1 MRHSAFLKAGTS
13 VLAGAVWIVLLAPQ
27 AALAQTPAS
36 LQQAELDA
44 ESDAEIVVTG
54 SSIRGIPPVG
64 SALIEVTRAEIEAT
78 GGNTVQDVLATIPQ
92 LQTFNTAPRPDPRP
106 GQGPQSS
113 GPNLRGLGPQQT
125 LSLINGHRL
134 VPIGTL
140 QNLADPA
147 IVAPA
152 ALARIE
158 VVADGASS
166 VYGSDAIAGVV
177 NVITRTDIDGGE
189 ISASYGNGS
198 RFSTANVDAVLG
210 KRWSDGFL
218 MGSASYNWASAIN
231 GQQLDFFNSDRR
243 AVGGANNL
251 SRNCADPTLRTGN
264 VNYAFPALVP
274 GTFNECDNGKFA
286 DIYPEQTRAN
296 FLVSGRQALSGTV
309 EIFGDAS
316 YTVTTSNYMFGPG
329 TPGAYTINNT
339 NPFFRPIPGVPATSY
354 SVTSSL
360 AGITGRDMLPQRQ
373 RATAYNIF
381 LGIDVDLPGGF
392 KLTATGLGG
401 ESYIRFNADQFD
413 PAAVTRAAAGTTLAT
428 ALDPFGGR
436 TSAAVLDQI
445 NNSELIQDGRQTLY
459 EGQVKIDGA
468 LFALPG
474 GDVKV
479 AVGGVARKETFNG
492 QNSTGEIG
500 AAVPASLGLAGGDRT
515 IYSAYGE
522 MFIPLFSEANAV
534 PGLRRL
540 DLSISGRYDRYS
552 DFGGT
557 FNPKFGANWSPVD
570 GLTLRASYG
579 TSFHAPQLA
588 DLFGPD
594 SRATF
599 TPNLTGITAP
609 ANNQNIPS
617 ISLAGSNIRLDP
629 ETAKTYSFGLDVAP
643 ASVPGLRLSGTY
655 YNIDFRNQVGFPIFA
670 LIQTDPGY
678 QQFVYRNPSAD
689 LVRQLVGDL
698 RTINFTP
705 DNIPT
710 VAQVLD
716 LRRVNLSQILTQGI
730 DFTASYRF
738 GTSFGAINA
747 SITGNHTLSY
757 KTRTT
762 SVAPE
767 FDQIEAGGIP
777 TVPWGV
783 RGVLD
788 ISARQGHRL
797 NIAANWSSGYKNA
810 YVTNTAL
817 NAIEAVSSY
826 FTMDVRGS
834 INIAN
839 DSFPSGTNLEL
850 SVDNVFDRDP
860 PIVRSGNGIGRG
872 NILGRVFTVGLRQKF

>member
-1 MRHSAFLKAGTS
+1 MRASIHFKSGTS
-13 VLAGAVWIVLLAPQ
+13 VIAGAVAVLMAVPQMAHAQSAAAP
-27 AALAQTPAS
+27 AD
-36 LQQAELDA
+36 DA
-44 ESDAEIVVTG
+44 EAAEIVVTG

-64 SALIEVTRAEIEAT
+64 SALIEVSRVDIEAT
-78 GGNTVQDVLATIPQ
+78 GATTVQDVLATIPQ

-106 GQGPQSS
+106 GQGPQSA
-113 GPNLRGLGPQQT
+113 GPNLRGLGAQQT

-189 ISASYGNGS
+189 ISASYGEGE

-210 KRWSDGFL
+210 KRWADGFI
-218 MGSASYNWASAIN
+218 MGSASYTWANNIN
-231 GQQLDFFNSDRR
+231 GRQLDFFNSDRR

-251 SRNCADPTLRTGN
+251 NRNCANPTLRTGN
-264 VNYAFPALVP
+264 TNFAFPALLP
-274 GTFNECDNGKFA
+274 GTLNECDNGRLA
-286 DIYPEQTRAN
+286 DVYPEQTRAN
-296 FLVSGRQALSGTV
+296 FLVAARQALSDTV

-316 YTVTTSNYMFGPG
+316 YTRSTSDWLFGPG
-329 TPGAYTINNT
+329 TPGAFTINNT
-339 NPFFRPIPGVPATSY
+339 NPFFRPIPGNTATSY
-354 SVTSSL
+354 TVTTSL
-360 AGITGRDMLPQRQ
+360 EGITGRDVLPQQQ

-381 LGIDVDLPGGF
+381 LGFDVDLPGEF
-392 KLTATGLGG
+392 KLTATGLAG
-401 ESYIRFNADQFD
+401 ESYVRFNADQFD

-436 TSAAVLDQI
+436 TSIAVLDQI

-468 LFALPG
+468 LFSLPG
-474 GDVKV
+474 GQVKV

-492 QNSTGEIG
+492 QNSTGEIN

-522 MFIPLFSEANAV
+522 LFIPLFSDANGM

-540 DLSISGRYDRYS
+540 DLSVSGRYDRYS

-570 GLTLRASYG
+570 GLTLRGSYG

-599 TPNLTGITAP
+599 SPNLTGITAP
-609 ANNQNIPS
+609 ANMQNIPS

-629 ETAKTYSFGLDVAP
+629 ETAKTYSFGVDVAP

-678 QQFVYRNPSAD
+678 QQFVYRNPSAA

-698 RTINFTP
+698 RTLNFTT
-705 DNIPT
+705 DNIPA

-738 GTSFGAINA
+738 STSFGTINT
-747 SITGNHTLSY
+747 SVTGNHTLSY

-762 SVAPE
+762 SVAPQ
-767 FDQIEAGGIP
+767 FDQLATGGIP
-777 TVPWGV
+777 TNPWGV
-783 RGVLD
+783 RGVADVLTT
-788 ISARQGHRL
+788 RGHRL
-797 NIAANWSSGYKNA
+797 TVAANWSSGYRNA
-810 YVTNTAL
+810 YVTNTGL
-817 NAIEAVSSY
+817 NAVESVSS
-826 FTMDVRGS
+826 FLTIDMRAS
-834 INIAN
+834 IKIAN
-839 DSFPSGTNLEL
+839 SSFPSGTNIEFN
-850 SVDNVFDRDP
+850 VDNLLNQDP
-860 PIVRSGNGIGRG
+860 PEVRSGNGIGRG
-872 NILGRVFTVGLRQKF
+872 NLLGRVFTIGLRQRF